1 MKVENLLDH
10 PIDLTTI
17 EGCKS
22 FSEWVNGDISN
33 AFYLGF
39 LREDFSEY
47 VPKMSECEEGIQFLK
62 SIATANNNAKKYL
75 KELARL
81 MEPYLQSK
89 EGFVV
94 LDMVNNVLKEV
105 SLEKKDDI
113 YDVAYVLGI
122 YIDYLFT
129 TQAKA

>member
-47 VPKMSECEEGIQFLK
+47 VPKMNECEEGIQFLK
-62 SIATANNNAKKYL
+62 SIAMANNNAKKYL

>member
-47 VPKMSECEEGIQFLK
+47 VPKMNECEEGIQFLK

-81 MEPYLQSK
+81 MDPYLQSA
-89 EGFVV
+89 EGFVI
-94 LDMVNNVLKEV
+94 LDMVNDVLKNI
-105 SLEKKDDI
+105 SLEEKNDI

-122 YIDYLFT
+122 YINYLYT
-129 TQAKA
+129 TQNEA

>member
-39 LREDFSEY
+39 LREDFSAY
-47 VPKMSECEEGIQFLK
+47 VPKMNECGEGIQFLK
-62 SIATANNNAKKYL
+62 SIAMANNNAKKYL

>member
-1 MKVENLLDH
+1 MKVENIIDH
-10 PIDLTTI
+10 PIDFTTI

-39 LREDFSEY
+39 LREEFSEY
-47 VPKMSECEEGIQFLK
+47 VPKMNECEEGIQFLK
-62 SIATANNNAKKYL
+62 SMATANTNAKKYL

-81 MEPYLQSK
+81 MEPYLQSP

-94 LDMVNNVLKEV
+94 LDMVNDVLGKVVPKKEG
-105 SLEKKDDI
+105 DI
-113 YDVAYVLGI
+113 YKIAYILGI
-122 YIDYLFT
+122 YTDYLYNC
-129 TQAKA
+129 KAEA

>member
-10 PIDLTTI
+10 PIDFTTI

-22 FSEWVNGDISN
+22 FAEWVNEDVSN

-39 LREDFSEY
+39 LREEFSGY
-47 VPKMSECEEGIQFLK
+47 VPKMNESEEGIQFLK
-62 SIATANNNAKKYL
+62 SMATANTNAKKYL

-81 MEPYLQSK
+81 MEPYLHSR
-89 EGFVV
+89 EGFVI
-94 LDMVNNVLKEV
+94 LDMINDVLGKV

-113 YDVAYVLGI
+113 YGVAFVLGI
-122 YIDYLFT
+122 YTDYLFT
-129 TQAKA
+129 TQAEA

>member
-1 MKVENLLDH
+1 MKVENLIDH
-10 PIDLTTI
+10 PIDITTI

-39 LREDFSEY
+39 LREEFSEY
-47 VPKMSECEEGIQFLK
+47 VPKMNECEEGIQFLK
-62 SIATANNNAKKYL
+62 SIAMANNNAKKYL

>member
-47 VPKMSECEEGIQFLK
+47 VSKMNECEEGIQFLK

-89 EGFVV
+89 DGFVV

-113 YDVAYVLGI
+113 YDVAYVLGV

>member
-47 VPKMSECEEGIQFLK
+47 VPKMNECEEGIQFLK

-89 EGFVV
+89 EGFVI
-94 LDMVNNVLKEV
+94 LDMINDVLKKV

-122 YIDYLFT
+122 YTDYLFT

>member
-10 PIDLTTI
+10 PIDFTTI

-22 FSEWVNGDISN
+22 FAEWANEDVSN

-39 LREDFSEY
+39 LREEFSEY
-47 VPKMSECEEGIQFLK
+47 VPKMNESEEGIQFLK
-62 SIATANNNAKKYL
+62 SMATANTNAKKYL

-81 MEPYLQSK
+81 MEPYLHSR
-89 EGFVV
+89 EGFVI
-94 LDMVNNVLKEV
+94 LDMINDVLGKV

-113 YDVAYVLGI
+113 YGIAFILGT

-129 TQAKA
+129 TQAEA

>member
-47 VPKMSECEEGIQFLK
+47 VPKMNECEEGIQFLK
-62 SIATANNNAKKYL
+62 SIAMANNNAKKYL

-89 EGFVV
+89 EGFIV
-94 LDMVNNVLKEV
+94 LDMVNNVLKKV

>member
-39 LREDFSEY
+39 LKEDFSEY
-47 VPKMSECEEGIQFLK
+47 VPKMNECEEGIQFLK
-62 SIATANNNAKKYL
+62 SVATANNNAKKYL

-81 MEPYLQSK
+81 MEPYLQS
-89 EGFVV
+89 EDGFVV

-113 YDVAYVLGI
+113 YDVAYVLGV

>member
-10 PIDLTTI
+10 PIDFTTI

-22 FSEWVNGDISN
+22 FAEWVNEDVSN

-39 LREDFSEY
+39 LREEFSEY
-47 VPKMSECEEGIQFLK
+47 VPKMNESEEGIQFLK
-62 SIATANNNAKKYL
+62 SMATANTNAKKYL

-81 MEPYLQSK
+81 MEPYLHSR
-89 EGFVV
+89 EGFVILDTINDV
-94 LDMVNNVLKEV
+94 LGKV

-113 YDVAYVLGI
+113 YGIAFILGT

-129 TQAKA
+129 TQAEA

>member
-47 VPKMSECEEGIQFLK
+47 VPKMNECEEGIQFLK
-62 SIATANNNAKKYL
+62 SIAMANNNAKKYL

-94 LDMVNNVLKEV
+94 LDMINNVLKEV

-113 YDVAYVLGI
+113 YDVAYVLGV

>member
-1 MKVENLLDH
+1 MKVENLVYH

-17 EGCKS
+17 EGFKS

-47 VPKMSECEEGIQFLK
+47 VPKMIECEECIQFLK

>member
-1 MKVENLLDH
+1 MKVENLLDY
-10 PIDLTTI
+10 PIDFTTI

-47 VPKMSECEEGIQFLK
+47 VPKMNECEEGIQFLK
-62 SIATANNNAKKYL
+62 SIAMANNNAKKYL